1 MSREDLDRA
10 VRDAQRYAAEDA
22 KLKAEATAR
31 DHCEQMIFR
40 ANSAKNL
47 SKDDKARMAESV
59 KNARRALKTKD
70 PAQMDEA
77 ATQLE
82 SLLNEVGVHIDPNAE
97 YRGSASYDNP
107 NNTYDDDAVDAD
119 FEEMK

>member
-1 MSREDLDRA
+1 
-10 VRDAQRYAAEDA
+10 
-22 KLKAEATAR
+22 
-31 DHCEQMIFR
+31 MIFR

-47 SKDDKARMAESV
+47 SKDDKARVAESV
-59 KNARRALKTKD
+59 KNARRALKSKD

-97 YRGSASYDNP
+97 YRGSASYENP
-107 NNTYDDDAVDAD
+107 NNSYDDDAVDAD